1 MKDSDIEKLVFIY
14 NADSGLKNAL
24 LDSAHKILNPS
35 TYNCNLCDIT
45 FGVFTENKIWKRFR
59 EETDLEMEF
68 LHKDEYKKQYASK
81 FGNKFSFPIILAQ
94 SNGELQV
101 FVSTEEMNTIEDAR
115 SLIRLIE
122 KRIRA

>member
-1 MKDSDIEKLVFIY
+1 MKDSDNQKLIFIY

-45 FGVFTENKIWKRFR
+45 FGVFTENKIWKQFR
-59 EETDLEMEF
+59 EQTDLEMEF

-94 SNGELQV
+94 GNGELQV
-101 FVSTEEMNTIEDAR
+101 FVSTEEMNTIEDAQ
-115 SLIRLIE
+115 SLMRLIE
-122 KRIRA
+122 ERVKA

>member
-1 MKDSDIEKLVFIY
+1 MKDSDIQKLIFIY

-45 FGVFTENKIWKRFR
+45 FGVFTENKIWKQFR
-59 EETDLEMEF
+59 EQTDLEMEF

-94 SNGELQV
+94 GNGELQV
-101 FVSTEEMNTIEDAR
+101 FVSTEEMNTIEDAQ

-122 KRIRA
+122 ERVKA